1 MASVVS
7 LPPLPSQS
15 QPDSLRLI
23 DHRWYEHLL
32 RAVGF
37 GIPVIAIGLVSTS
50 LGLLSNQHAH
60 ILDKAFLAHDTGRLE
75 SIGFLYPP
83 LPFLLAVI
91 LPSPWALAVI
101 GGLAAGATAWLLW
114 YGLQRTALAPITRS
128 LLLAGVLTT
137 PSLLFLASQQISD
150 MLQLHL
156 FLVSWFYYLNFIRL
170 RHTWSGFTAG
180 LILGLA
186 FFAGFSALIASL
198 ALAFLTP
205 LFSPPEDERFEA
217 RFAQALVILFPAL
230 WAAFSWGYTSWTFTG
245 HWLDYF
251 TDPTAPVTLPHSLT
265 AFSTRAGQVTQQMV
279 SELPHAPLFLGIFL
293 LTLRYQPRGA
303 IGLGTLIP
311 VIWLI
316 RVLGF
321 PFGTALT
328 IATLTVIAV
337 AGISRRISRRWGP
350 VLVTLVVLQILVN
363 TLISPPATELRT
375 WIQALTNW
383 QQPPTIQEER
393 QFALSLVSNMP
404 PHRILTDD
412 RSAYRLVAQAGTA
425 QPFLLPADQDFDQA
439 LAQPCGRVHL
449 VLVSRMPAPGDRV
462 STRYATTPPPGF
474 TLRTTWGEWLVYT
487 HDPATPCPSTS

>member
-1 MASVVS
+1 MVSVASS
-7 LPPLPSQS
+7 PPLPSQR
-15 QPDSLRLI
+15 QPDALRLV
-23 DHRWYEHLL
+23 DRRWYEHLL
-32 RAVGF
+32 RAIGF
-37 GIPVIAIGLVSTS
+37 GIPVIALGLASAS

-114 YGLQRTALAPITRS
+114 YGLQRTTLDPITRS
-128 LLLAGVLTT
+128 LLLAGVIAT

-180 LILGLA
+180 LVLGLA
-186 FFAGFSALIASL
+186 FFAGFSALIAAL

-205 LFSPPEDERFEA
+205 LFSPPEDQRVEA
-217 RFAQALVILFPAL
+217 RVAQALVILFPAL

-245 HWLDYF
+245 RWLDYL
-251 TDPTAPVTLPHSLT
+251 TDPTAPVTLPHSL
-265 AFSTRAGQVTQQMV
+265 AELSVRAWDVTQQMV
-279 SELPHAPLFLGIFL
+279 HELPHAPLFLGIFL
-293 LTLRYQPRGA
+293 LVLRYQPRGA

-350 VLVTLVVLQILVN
+350 VLVALVALQILVN
-363 TLISPPATELRT
+363 TLVSPPATELRA
-375 WIQALTNW
+375 WIQALIHW
-383 QQPPTIQEER
+383 QQPPAAQAER
-393 QFALSLVSNMP
+393 QFALSLVDAMP
-404 PHRILTDD
+404 SHHILADD

-425 QPFLLPADQDFDQA
+425 QPFLLPADQGFEQA
-439 LAQPCGRVHL
+439 LAQPCGRVHV
-449 VLVSRMPAPGDRV
+449 VLVSRMPVPGDRV
-462 STRYATTPPPGF
+462 SARYAITPPPGF
-474 TLRTTWGEWLVYT
+474 TLRTTWGEWLVYA
-487 HDPATPCPSTS
+487 HDPAMPCPSTS